1 MSVFLG
7 TPPLPVLTG
16 LSGEVH
22 ERFNEIT
29 AHAPQNQGIAR
40 DFLVFSGCR
49 DSENRMRSMRFTP
62 TIFSKLIEPLDRRLF
77 DAIVQR
83 HDGDAYDKS
92 FHSCDHLRALIF
104 AQRSDLDSLPALEA
118 GWNANYQHHYHLGCC
133 PLSPSALCDA

>member
-1 MSVFLG
+1 MNP
-7 TPPLPVLTG
+7 TPLSPTLSREERERGRAPHKNRASIPDASLYPFSSNAG

-29 AHAPQNQGIAR
+29 AYAPQNHGITR

-49 DSENRMRSMRFTP
+49 DSENRKRSMRFTP

-77 DAIVQR
+77 EAIVQR

-92 FHSCDHLRALIF
+92 FHSWDHLLALIF
-104 AQRSDLDSLPALEA
+104 T
-118 GWNANYQHHYHLGCC
+118 
-133 PLSPSALCDA
+133 